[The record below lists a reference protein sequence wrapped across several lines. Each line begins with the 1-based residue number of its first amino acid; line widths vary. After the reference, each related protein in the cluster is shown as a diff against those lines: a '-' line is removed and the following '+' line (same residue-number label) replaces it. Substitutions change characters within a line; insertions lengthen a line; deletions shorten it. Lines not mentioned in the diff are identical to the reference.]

1 MKKRIALI
9 LCMIMLAIGF
19 GQVVLGEQ
27 IDISISDGI
36 SIEGTLPEWVDTLQS
51 PILVPVEDNYQ
62 YILSSLSAFNE
73 QEEASVMVIPCE
85 NRESTLVY
93 NCAPQRSEP
102 ASQETVTEYLTTV
115 LSEYGICGLSV
126 LSCNSD
132 EESTNV
138 VLIPQYSALATVS
151 QSPSIQ
157 CTFSDKGIVYFSG
170 SIYRF
175 QERRDVLSL
184 LSSAEMLDRA
194 RNYLAPYAEQG
205 RSGVFCSITLGDY
218 YIASVD
224 GSLEGRPV
232 WYFERIQQT
241 VQSFEEGMNLI
252 GNFAIDC
259 ETGKVYN

>member
-1 MKKRIALI
+1 MKKKITLI
-9 LCMIMLAIGF
+9 LSMIMLTIGF
-19 GQVVLGEQ
+19 GRVVLGEQ

-36 SIEGTLPEWVDTLQS
+36 SIKGILPERVDALQS
-51 PILVPVEDNYQ
+51 PVLVLVEDNYQ
-62 YILSSLSAFNE
+62 YIISSLNTFNG
-73 QEEASVMVIPCE
+73 QEEASVMVIPGE
-85 NRESTLVY
+85 NRELTLVY
-93 NCAPQRSEP
+93 NCVPQRSEP
-102 ASQETVTEYLTTV
+102 VSQEIVTEYLTTV

-170 SIYRF
+170 SVYRF
-175 QERRDVLSL
+175 QEQRNVLSL

-205 RSGVFCSITLGDY
+205 RSGVFCNITLGDY

-224 GSLEGRPV
+224 GSLEGRLV

>member
-9 LCMIMLAIGF
+9 LSVIILTIGL
-19 GQVVLGEQ
+19 GQTALGER
-27 IDISISDGI
+27 IDVSISDGV
-36 SIEGTLPEWVDTLQS
+36 SIEAVLPERADALQS

-62 YILSSLSAFNE
+62 YIISSLNAFNE
-73 QEEASVMVIPCE
+73 QEEASVMVIPGE

-102 ASQETVTEYLTTV
+102 VTQEIVMEYLANI
-115 LSEYGICGLSV
+115 LSEYGVCGLSV
-126 LSCNSD
+126 LSCSSD
-132 EESTNV
+132 VESTNV

-151 QSPSIQ
+151 QLPSIQ

-175 QERRDVLSL
+175 QEQRDVLSL
-184 LSSAEMLDRA
+184 LPSAEMLDRA
-194 RNYLAPYAEQG
+194 RNHLAPYAEEG
-205 RSGVFCSITLGDY
+205 KSGIFCSITLGDY
-218 YIASVD
+218 YIASAD

-232 WYFERIQQT
+232 WYFERARQT
-241 VQSFEEGMNLI
+241 IQSFEEGMNLI

-259 ETGKVYN
+259 ETGEAYD

>member
-51 PILVPVEDNYQ
+51 PILVLVEDNYQ
-62 YILSSLSAFNE
+62 YIISSLNTFNG
-73 QEEASVMVIPCE
+73 QEEASIMVIPGE
-85 NRESTLVY
+85 NRELTLVY
-93 NCAPQRSEP
+93 NCVPQRSEP
-102 ASQETVTEYLTTV
+102 VSQEIVTEYLTTV

-175 QERRDVLSL
+175 QEQRNVLSL

-194 RNYLAPYAEQG
+194 RDYLAPYAEQG
-205 RSGVFCSITLGDY
+205 RSGVFCNITLGDY

>member
-1 MKKRIALI
+1 MRKRIALI
-9 LCMIMLAIGF
+9 LSMIILTIGF
-19 GQVVLGEQ
+19 GQAALGEQ

-36 SIEGTLPEWVDTLQS
+36 SIKGILPERVDALQS
-51 PILVPVEDNYQ
+51 PILVSVEDNYQ
-62 YILSSLSAFNE
+62 YIISNLNAFNE
-73 QEEASVMVIPCE
+73 QEKASVMVIPGE

-93 NCAPQRSEP
+93 NYAPQRSEP
-102 ASQETVTEYLTTV
+102 VTQEIVTEYLAKV

-132 EESTNV
+132 EESMNV
-138 VLIPQYSALATVS
+138 VLIPQYTALATVS

-205 RSGVFCSITLGDY
+205 RSGVFCNITLGDY

-224 GSLEGRPV
+224 GSLEGRLV

-241 VQSFEEGMNLI
+241 VQSFEDGMNLI

-259 ETGKVYN
+259 ETGDVYD

>member
-1 MKKRIALI
+1 MLI
-9 LCMIMLAIGF
+9 LSMIMLTTGF
-19 GQVVLGEQ
+19 GRVALGEQ
-27 IDISISDGI
+27 VDISISDGI

-62 YILSSLSAFNE
+62 YIISSLNAFNE
-73 QEEASVMVIPCE
+73 QEEASVMVIPGE

-93 NCAPQRSEP
+93 NCVPQRSEP
-102 ASQETVTEYLTTV
+102 VSQEIVTEYLTKV

-126 LSCNSD
+126 LSCSSD

-175 QERRDVLSL
+175 REQRDVLSL
-184 LSSAEMLDRA
+184 LSSAEILECA
-194 RNYLAPYAEQG
+194 RDYLAPYAEQG
-205 RSGVFCSITLGDY
+205 RSGIFCSITLGDY

-224 GSLEGRPV
+224 GSLKGRPV
-232 WYFERIQQT
+232 WYFERAQQT
-241 VQSFEEGMNLI
+241 VRSFEEGMNLI

-259 ETGKVYN
+259 ETGDVYD

>member
-1 MKKRIALI
+1 MKKKITLI
-9 LCMIMLAIGF
+9 LSMIMLTIGF
-19 GQVVLGEQ
+19 GRVVLGEQ

-36 SIEGTLPEWVDTLQS
+36 SIKGILPERVDALQS
-51 PILVPVEDNYQ
+51 PVLVLVEDNYQ
-62 YILSSLSAFNE
+62 YIISSLNTFNG
-73 QEEASVMVIPCE
+73 QEEASVMVIPGE
-85 NRESTLVY
+85 NRELTLVY
-93 NCAPQRSEP
+93 NCVPQRSEP
-102 ASQETVTEYLTTV
+102 VSQEIVTEYLTTV

-170 SIYRF
+170 SVYRF
-175 QERRDVLSL
+175 QEQRNVLSL

-205 RSGVFCSITLGDY
+205 RSGVFCNITLGNY

-224 GSLEGRPV
+224 GSLEGRLV

-259 ETGKVYN
+259 ETGDVYD

>member
-1 MKKRIALI
+1 MKKKITLI
-9 LCMIMLAIGF
+9 LSMIILTIGF
-19 GQVVLGEQ
+19 GQTALGEQ

-36 SIEGTLPEWVDTLQS
+36 SIKGFLPERVDALQS
-51 PILVPVEDNYQ
+51 PILAPVEDNYQ
-62 YILSSLSAFNE
+62 YIISSLNAFNE
-73 QEEASVMVIPCE
+73 QEEASVMVISGE

-102 ASQETVTEYLTTV
+102 VTQEIVMEYLANI
-115 LSEYGICGLSV
+115 LSEYGVCGLSV
-126 LSCNSD
+126 LSCSSD
-132 EESTNV
+132 VESTNV

-151 QSPSIQ
+151 QLPSIQ

-194 RNYLAPYAEQG
+194 RKYLAPYAEQG
-205 RSGVFCSITLGDY
+205 RSGVFCNITLGDY

-224 GSLEGRPV
+224 GSLEGRLV

-259 ETGKVYN
+259 ETGDVYD

>member
-36 SIEGTLPEWVDTLQS
+36 SIEGTLPERVDALQS
-51 PILVPVEDNYQ
+51 PVLVLVEDNYQ
-62 YILSSLSAFNE
+62 YIISNLNAFNE
-73 QEEASVMVIPCE
+73 QEKASVMVIPGE
-85 NRESTLVY
+85 NRGSTLVY

-102 ASQETVTEYLTTV
+102 VTQEIVTEYLAKV
-115 LSEYGICGLSV
+115 LSEYEICGLSV

-138 VLIPQYSALATVS
+138 VLIPQYTALATVS

-205 RSGVFCSITLGDY
+205 RSGVFCNITLGDY

-224 GSLEGRPV
+224 GSLEGRLV

-259 ETGKVYN
+259 ETGDVYD

>member
-1 MKKRIALI
+1 MRKRIALI
-9 LCMIMLAIGF
+9 LSMIILTIGF
-19 GQVVLGEQ
+19 GQAALGEQ

-36 SIEGTLPEWVDTLQS
+36 SIKGILPERVDALQS
-51 PILVPVEDNYQ
+51 PILVSVEDNYQ
-62 YILSSLSAFNE
+62 YIISNLNAFNE
-73 QEEASVMVIPCE
+73 QEKASVMVIPGE

-102 ASQETVTEYLTTV
+102 ASQEIVTEYLTTV

-157 CTFSDKGIVYFSG
+157 CAFSDKGIVYFSG
-170 SIYRF
+170 SVYRF
-175 QERRDVLSL
+175 QEKRDVRSL
-184 LSSAEMLDRA
+184 LSSAEMLDRT
-194 RNYLAPYAEQG
+194 RNHLAPYAEEG
-205 RSGVFCSITLGDY
+205 KSGIFCSITLGDY
-218 YIASVD
+218 YIASAD
-224 GSLEGRPV
+224 GALEGRPV

-259 ETGKVYN
+259 ETGEAYN

>member
-1 MKKRIALI
+1 MRKRIVLI
-9 LCMIMLAIGF
+9 LSMIILTVGF
-19 GQVVLGEQ
+19 GQTALGEQ

-36 SIEGTLPEWVDTLQS
+36 SIKGILPERVDALQS
-51 PILVPVEDNYQ
+51 PILVSVEDNYQ
-62 YILSSLSAFNE
+62 YIISNLNAFNE
-73 QEEASVMVIPCE
+73 QEKASVMVIPGE
-85 NRESTLVY
+85 KRESTLVY

-102 ASQETVTEYLTTV
+102 VTQEIVTEYLAKV

-138 VLIPQYSALATVS
+138 VLIPQYTALATVS

-194 RNYLAPYAEQG
+194 RKYLAPYAEQG
-205 RSGVFCSITLGDY
+205 RSGVFCNITLGDY

-224 GSLEGRPV
+224 GSLEGRLV

-259 ETGKVYN
+259 ETGDVYD

>member
-1 MKKRIALI
+1 MRKRIALI
-9 LCMIMLAIGF
+9 LSMIILTIGF
-19 GQVVLGEQ
+19 GQAALGEQ

-36 SIEGTLPEWVDTLQS
+36 SIKGILPERVDALQS
-51 PILVPVEDNYQ
+51 PILVSVEDNYQ
-62 YILSSLSAFNE
+62 YIISNLNAFNE
-73 QEEASVMVIPCE
+73 QEKASVMVIPGE

-102 ASQETVTEYLTTV
+102 VTQEIVMEYLANI
-115 LSEYGICGLSV
+115 LSEYGVCGLSV
-126 LSCNSD
+126 LSCSSD
-132 EESTNV
+132 VESTNV

-151 QSPSIQ
+151 QLPSIQ

-194 RNYLAPYAEQG
+194 RKYLAPYAEQG
-205 RSGVFCSITLGDY
+205 RSGVFCNITLGDY

-224 GSLEGRPV
+224 GSLEGRLV
-232 WYFERIQQT
+232 WYFEHIQQT

-259 ETGKVYN
+259 ETGDVYD